1 MHSKVGAMTMLK
13 FTPLAILASMASMSA
28 FNPHPTHGMVNFDIL
43 KGILPKLDSSGP
55 GYYMGADLPA
65 CSLLYFML
73 MYYKMYRIAI
83 PMAVF
88 DTLYYGPMYIG
99 APAAGILGAM
109 ALL

>member
-13 FTPLAILASMASMSA
+13 FTPLAIFACMASMSG
-28 FNPHPTHGMVNFDIL
+28 FNPSTQGMWNPCPLQQF
-43 KGILPKLDSSGP
+43 LPKWHSNGDN
-55 GYYMGADLPA
+55 YYMGADMPA
-65 CSLLYFML
+65 TSLFYFML
-73 MYYKMYRIAI
+73 MYYRMYQIAI
-83 PMAVF
+83 PMAIF

>member
-13 FTPLAILASMASMSA
+13 FTPLAILACMASMSA
-28 FNPHPTHGMVNFDIL
+28 FNPSAKGMVNIDLL
-43 KGILPKLDSSGP
+43 KGICKLDSSGP

-73 MYYKMYRIAI
+73 MYYKMFRIAI
-83 PMAVF
+83 PMAIF